1 MAVQDNIGAFLS
13 ITEIFDIENTNV
25 SPDMQN
31 FLVRLRRLFDDHAT
45 MINLKDTGIYDKSE
59 FVCGQ
64 IWYPNPA
71 LTSYT
76 AAKPIPRQVYRKV
89 VSFGA
94 LPNAGT
100 KNVAHGITFPAT
112 NTFTFTRI
120 YGAATDQTAGS
131 YLPLPFAAITD
142 NQNIELSLDNTN
154 VIITT
159 GIDYSSYNA
168 EIVLEYIKS

>member
-1 MAVQDNIGAFLS
+1 MAVLEKYGAFLS
-13 ITEIFDIENTNV
+13 TTEIFELEQTEISSEMKD
-25 SPDMQN
+25 
-31 FLVRLRRLFDDHAT
+31 FLFELRRVFDDHAT
-45 MINLKDTGIYDKSE
+45 MINIKDTGIYSKSE

-64 IWYPNPA
+64 IWYPNPT

-76 AAKPIPRQVYRKV
+76 SNKPIPRQVYRKTIP
-89 VSFGA
+89 FGA

-100 KNVAHGITFPAT
+100 TNVAHGITFPAV

-120 YGAATDQTAGS
+120 YGCATDQTAGS

-142 NQNIELSLDNTN
+142 NQNIVLKVDNTN

-168 EIVLEYIKS
+168 EIVLEYIKE